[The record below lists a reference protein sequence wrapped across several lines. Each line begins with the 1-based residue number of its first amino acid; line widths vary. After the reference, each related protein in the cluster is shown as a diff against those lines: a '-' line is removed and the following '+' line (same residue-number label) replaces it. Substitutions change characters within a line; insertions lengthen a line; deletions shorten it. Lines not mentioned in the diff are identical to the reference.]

1 MLLNRPLS
9 PKKRQLTAIDNSQAP
24 WITGEFDISGLLRGA
39 PRILNK
45 AQFVDH
51 VDRPLQ
57 ITRKSIDPRFAV
69 LFVDLDCYDA
79 VVAEKGKNAAD
90 ILVRGSAEKIGMK
103 LAPRD
108 AVAVLGGGTI
118 GVLLEAAYRNIQPQE
133 FAAQIQSEL
142 RLLMAE
148 VGQVVDATA
157 SIGIAKVS
165 GNYIHANDILRDAG
179 IAMHSAEADGIG
191 QIVAFNRS
199 MDTFVPDAAIAI

>member
-1 MLLNRPLS
+1 M
-9 PKKRQLTAIDNSQAP
+9 
-24 WITGEFDISGLLRGA
+24 TGEFDIGTLLRGA

-51 VDRPLQ
+51 VDRQLQ

-69 LFVDLDCYDA
+69 LFVDLDCYGS
-79 VVAEKGKNAAD
+79 VATEKGKNAAE
-90 ILVRGSAEKIGMK
+90 ILVRGAAEKIGMK

-108 AVAVLGGGTI
+108 AVALLGGGTI
-118 GVLLEAAYRNIQPQE
+118 GVLLEAAYRRIQPQE
-133 FAAQIQSEL
+133 FAAQVQSEL

-179 IAMHSAEADGIG
+179 IAMHSAEVDGMG

-199 MDTFVPDAAIAI
+199 MDAVLPEAAIAI